1 MKRRVITPQAPPERA
16 GIPGTQPGDADPR
29 ADARGKK
36 IGVLIVAYNAVTT
49 LSKVLQRIPP
59 QVWNNV
65 AEVVVLDDASQ
76 DATYELGVGYKI
88 TRQVEKLQVLRHPK
102 NLGYGGN
109 QKAGYRYFIER
120 GFDVVVLLHGDGQ
133 YAPEILSH
141 LYHPIVTGQA
151 DAVLGSRMMPELGGA
166 LKGGMPLYKYAGN
179 RILTRFENAALGLN
193 LTEFHSGYRAYSMAA
208 LRHIEMAQMTDDFHF
223 DTEIII
229 KLHHQGFRIHEVP
242 IPTYY
247 GSEICYVNGMK
258 YAWDVVKAVRRYKR
272 TAKSLA
278 RYPEFQ
284 EYWVHYPVK
293 ESRGSSHFYLW
304 RLAGANQ
311 RILDLGCGEG
321 LAAAKLAEAGNRVTG
336 VDVLPAPKNLDKL
349 EAYVCWDLSRGLDP
363 ALLRGKRFEKILLLD
378 VLEHLA
384 APESV
389 LRPCRDLL
397 EPHGKVIISVPNVAN
412 ITVRLMLLLGRFD
425 YQPRGILD
433 RTHLRF
439 FTRKTARRMIRDCG
453 FEVVKEIATV
463 MPVELAF
470 GMPPE
475 NPLMRALN
483 FVLRVCTRVMPCL
496 LGYQWMFVVR
506 ARTED

>member
-1 MKRRVITPQAPPERA
+1 
-16 GIPGTQPGDADPR
+16 
-29 ADARGKK
+29 
-36 IGVLIVAYNAVTT
+36 
-49 LSKVLQRIPP
+49 
-59 QVWNNV
+59 
-65 AEVVVLDDASQ
+65 
-76 DATYELGVGYKI
+76 
-88 TRQVEKLQVLRHPK
+88 
-102 NLGYGGN
+102 
-109 QKAGYRYFIER
+109 
-120 GFDVVVLLHGDGQ
+120 
-133 YAPEILSH
+133 
-141 LYHPIVTGQA
+141 
-151 DAVLGSRMMPELGGA
+151 
-166 LKGGMPLYKYAGN
+166 
-179 RILTRFENAALGLN
+179 
-193 LTEFHSGYRAYSMAA
+193 
-208 LRHIEMAQMTDDFHF
+208 
-223 DTEIII
+223 
-229 KLHHQGFRIHEVP
+229 
-242 IPTYY
+242 
-247 GSEICYVNGMK
+247 MK

-433 RTHLRF
+433 RTHVRF
-439 FTRKTARRMIRDCG
+439 FTRKTARRMIRDCRFG
-453 FEVVKEIATV
+453 IAQEIATV

-483 FVLRVCTRVMPCL
+483 FVLRVCTRVMPRL
-496 LGYQWMFVVR
+496 LGYQWMFVVQ